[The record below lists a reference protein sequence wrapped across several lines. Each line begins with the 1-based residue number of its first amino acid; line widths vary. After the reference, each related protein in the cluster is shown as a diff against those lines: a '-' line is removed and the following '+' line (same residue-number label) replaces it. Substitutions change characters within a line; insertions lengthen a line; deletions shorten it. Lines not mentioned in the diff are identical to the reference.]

1 MPISGPTSFVPVTE
15 EFLAHWASV
24 DTALGVGNEIVLPG
38 GMNRAGLQTKLNAL
52 VAKQADLQAKLNAEE
67 VARGDVELKRQGLL
81 LRANQFNDKIR
92 GLFPGSKWVRVLPNV
107 PTINEAQSKF
117 VQPLDDIGNLWAL
130 INADPA
136 TPSPASL
143 LGGYLV
149 AAFLANVTALE
160 TSSTTL
166 NIARSNTKI
175 AIEERNDLQDSIYE
189 ILKNYRQVMP
199 TFFASDHALVQS
211 LPRLTPEPGST
222 PAAVTINVVWDPV
235 LLKAKIT
242 WSASTAA
249 DLFQYEIRFS
259 VGPTYDTDTESVIGN
274 VSPTAPREFLT
285 DAGLAADGNVASFK
299 VYVITTTGN
308 EKGSN
313 DVAITRPL
321 APTP

>member
-1 MPISGPTSFVPVTE
+1 VPVTE
-15 EFLAHWASV
+15 EFLGHWASV

-38 GMNRAGLQTKLNAL
+38 GVNRAGLQTKLNAL
-52 VAKQADLQAKLNAEE
+52 VAKQADVQARLNAEE
-67 VARGDVELKRQGLL
+67 VARGDVELKRQALL

-92 GLFPGSKWVRVLPNV
+92 ALFPGSKWVRALPNV

-136 TPSPASL
+136 TPAPVSL

-149 AAFLANVTALE
+149 AAFLADVTALK

-175 AIEERNDLQDSIYE
+175 GIEERNDLQDSIYE
-189 ILKNYRQVMP
+189 NLKNYRQVMP
-199 TFFASDHALVQS
+199 TFFASADALVAS

-222 PAAVTINVVWDPV
+222 PAAVTINVVWDAV

-242 WSASTAA
+242 WTASTAA
-249 DLFQYEIRFS
+249 DLLQYEIRFCA
-259 VGPTYDTDTESVIGN
+259 GAIYNTDTENVIGN
-274 VSPTAPREFLT
+274 VSPTDPREFFT
-285 DAGLAADGNVASFK
+285 DAGLAATGNIASFK

-313 DVAITRPL
+313 DLAVARLL
-321 APTP
+321 APMP